1 MKVGVLALQG
11 AFKLHAEA
19 LDRLGVEALE
29 VRSVEDFNSSE
40 ALIIP
45 GGESTTMSFLLESS
59 GIFESLQERSI
70 AGMPILGTCA
80 GMILLSS
87 KIADG
92 RSDQKPLNLI
102 DIEVRRNGYGRQINS
117 FESDL
122 FIEGFESSFRGVF
135 IRAPLVED
143 VSEKVE
149 VIAELNGRPVMC
161 RQDSTIVTS
170 FHPELAD
177 DDRIHAE
184 FLEMASNSL

>member
-11 AFKLHAEA
+11 AFKLHVQA
-19 LDRLGVEALE
+19 LKRLGVEAIE
-29 VRSVEDFNSSE
+29 VRTLENFEASQ

-59 GIFESLQERSI
+59 GIFEALQERSNN
-70 AGMPILGTCA
+70 GMPILGTCA

-87 KIADG
+87 KITDG
-92 RSDQKPLNLI
+92 RNDQKPLKLI
-102 DIEVRRNGYGRQINS
+102 DIEVRRNGYGRQIDS

-122 FIEGFESSFRGVF
+122 MIKGFKDFFKGVF
-135 IRAPLVED
+135 IRAPLVES
-143 VSEKVE
+143 VGEKVD
-149 VIAELNGRPVMC
+149 VLAELNGQPIMC
-161 RQDSTIVTS
+161 RQESTIVTS

-184 FLEMASNSL
+184 FLEMVSNS

>member
-11 AFKLHAEA
+11 AFGLHVKA
-19 LDRLGVEALE
+19 LERLGIDAIE
-29 VRSVEDFNSSE
+29 VRSLENFDASE

-59 GIFESLQERSI
+59 GIFDSLRERS
-70 AGMPILGTCA
+70 AEGMPILGTCA

-87 KIADG
+87 KITDG
-92 RSDQKPLNLI
+92 RSDQKPLNLMG
-102 DIEVRRNGYGRQINS
+102 IEIRRNGYGRQIDS

-122 FIEGFESSFRGVF
+122 SIEGFDGSFRGIF
-135 IRAPLVED
+135 IRAPLVEA
-143 VSEKVE
+143 VSEEVE
-149 VIAELNGRPVMC
+149 VLAEVNGRPVMC
-161 RQDSTIVTS
+161 RQGSIIATS

-184 FLEMASNSL
+184 FLEMVSSS

>member
-1 MKVGVLALQG
+1 VKVGVLALQG
-11 AFKLHAEA
+11 AFKLHVQA
-19 LDRLGVEALE
+19 LERLGVEAIE
-29 VRSVEDFNSSE
+29 VRSLENFGASE

-59 GIFESLQERSI
+59 GIFDSLQERSKN
-70 AGMPILGTCA
+70 GMPILGTCA

-87 KIADG
+87 KITDG
-92 RSDQKPLNLI
+92 RNDQKPLNLL
-102 DIEVRRNGYGRQINS
+102 DIEVRRNGYGRQIDS

-122 FIEGFESSFRGVF
+122 LIEGFNRSFRGIF
-135 IRAPLVED
+135 IRAPLVEN

-149 VIAELNGRPVMC
+149 VLAEINGRPVMC
-161 RQDSTIVTS
+161 RQDSIIVTS

-184 FLEMASNSL
+184 FLELVSNS

>member
-11 AFKLHAEA
+11 AFGLHVKA
-19 LDRLGVEALE
+19 LERLGIDAIE
-29 VRSVEDFNSSE
+29 VRSLDNFDASE

-59 GIFESLQERSI
+59 GIFDSLRERS
-70 AGMPILGTCA
+70 AEGMPILGTCA

-87 KIADG
+87 KITDG
-92 RSDQKPLNLI
+92 RSDQKPLNLMSVEI
-102 DIEVRRNGYGRQINS
+102 RRNGYGRQIDS

-122 FIEGFESSFRGVF
+122 SIEGFDASFRGIF
-135 IRAPLVED
+135 IRAPLVES
-143 VSEKVE
+143 VGEEVE
-149 VIAELNGRPVMC
+149 VLAEVNGRPVMC
-161 RQDSTIVTS
+161 RQGSIIATS

-184 FLEMASNSL
+184 FLEMVSSS

>member
-11 AFKLHAEA
+11 AFKLHVQA
-19 LDRLGVEALE
+19 LERLGVEAIE
-29 VRSVEDFNSSE
+29 VRSLENFGASE

-59 GIFESLQERSI
+59 GIFDSLQERSNN
-70 AGMPILGTCA
+70 GMPILGTCA

-87 KIADG
+87 KITDG
-92 RSDQKPLNLI
+92 RNDQKPLNLV
-102 DIEVRRNGYGRQINS
+102 DIEVRRNGYGRQIDS

-122 FIEGFESSFRGVF
+122 LIEGFTSSFRGVF
-135 IRAPLVED
+135 IRAPLVEN

-149 VIAELNGRPVMC
+149 VLAEINGRPAMC
-161 RQDSTIVTS
+161 RQDSIIVTS

-184 FLEMASNSL
+184 FLELVSNS

>member
-11 AFKLHAEA
+11 AFKLHVQA
-19 LDRLGVEALE
+19 LKRLGVEAIE
-29 VRSVEDFNSSE
+29 VRSLENFEASQ

-59 GIFESLQERSI
+59 GIFEALQERSNN
-70 AGMPILGTCA
+70 GMPILGTCA

-87 KIADG
+87 KITDG
-92 RSDQKPLNLI
+92 RNDQKPLKLI
-102 DIEVRRNGYGRQINS
+102 DIEVRRNGYGRQIDS

-122 FIEGFESSFRGVF
+122 MVEGFENFFKGVF
-135 IRAPLVED
+135 IRAPLVESVGENVD
-143 VSEKVE
+143 VL
-149 VIAELNGRPVMC
+149 AELNGQPIMC
-161 RQDSTIVTS
+161 RQESTIVTS

-184 FLEMASNSL
+184 FLEMVSNS

>member
-11 AFKLHAEA
+11 AFKLHVQA
-19 LDRLGVEALE
+19 LKRLGVEAIE
-29 VRSVEDFNSSE
+29 VRTLENFEASQ

-59 GIFESLQERSI
+59 GIFEALQERSNN
-70 AGMPILGTCA
+70 GMPILGTCA

-87 KIADG
+87 KITDG
-92 RSDQKPLNLI
+92 RNDQKPLKLI
-102 DIEVRRNGYGRQINS
+102 DIEDRRNGYGRQIDS

-122 FIEGFESSFRGVF
+122 MVKGFENFFKGVF
-135 IRAPLVED
+135 IRAPLVESVGENVD
-143 VSEKVE
+143 VL
-149 VIAELNGRPVMC
+149 AELNGQPIMC
-161 RQDSTIVTS
+161 RQESTIVTS

-184 FLEMASNSL
+184 FLEMVSNS

>member
-11 AFKLHAEA
+11 AFKLHVEA
-19 LDRLGVEALE
+19 LKRLGVEAIE
-29 VRSVEDFNSSE
+29 VRTLENFEASQ

-59 GIFESLQERSI
+59 GIFEALQERSNN
-70 AGMPILGTCA
+70 GMPILGTCA

-87 KIADG
+87 KITDG
-92 RSDQKPLNLI
+92 RNDQKPLKLI
-102 DIEVRRNGYGRQINS
+102 DIEVRRNGYGRQIDS

-122 FIEGFESSFRGVF
+122 MVEGFENFFKGVF
-135 IRAPLVED
+135 IRAPLVESVGENVD
-143 VSEKVE
+143 VL
-149 VIAELNGRPVMC
+149 AELNGQPIMC
-161 RQDSTIVTS
+161 RQESTIVTS

-184 FLEMASNSL
+184 FLEMVSNS

>member
-1 MKVGVLALQG
+1 VKVGVLALQG
-11 AFKLHAEA
+11 AFKLHVQA
-19 LDRLGVEALE
+19 LERLGVEAIE
-29 VRSVEDFNSSE
+29 VRSLENFGASE

-59 GIFESLQERSI
+59 GIFDSLQERSNN
-70 AGMPILGTCA
+70 GMPILGTCA

-87 KIADG
+87 KITDG
-92 RSDQKPLNLI
+92 RNDQKPLNLV
-102 DIEVRRNGYGRQINS
+102 DIEVRRNGYGRQIDS

-122 FIEGFESSFRGVF
+122 LIEGFNSSFRGIF
-135 IRAPLVED
+135 IRAPLVEN

-149 VIAELNGRPVMC
+149 VLAEINGRPVMC
-161 RQDSTIVTS
+161 RQDSIIVTS

-184 FLEMASNSL
+184 FLELVSNS

>member
-11 AFKLHAEA
+11 AFKLHVQA
-19 LDRLGVEALE
+19 LKRLGVEAIE
-29 VRSVEDFNSSE
+29 VRTLENFEASQ

-59 GIFESLQERSI
+59 GIFEALQERSNN
-70 AGMPILGTCA
+70 GMPILGTCA

-87 KIADG
+87 KITDG
-92 RSDQKPLNLI
+92 RNDQKPLKLI
-102 DIEVRRNGYGRQINS
+102 DIEVRRNGYGRQIDS

-122 FIEGFESSFRGVF
+122 MIKGFENFFKGVF
-135 IRAPLVED
+135 IRAPLVESAGENVD
-143 VSEKVE
+143 VL
-149 VIAELNGRPVMC
+149 AELNGQPIMC
-161 RQDSTIVTS
+161 RQESTIVTS

-184 FLEMASNSL
+184 LLEMVSNS

>member
-1 MKVGVLALQG
+1 VKVGVLALQG

-19 LDRLGVEALE
+19 LERLGVEALE
-29 VRSVEDFNSSE
+29 VRSVEDFNSSD

-184 FLEMASNSL
+184 FLEMASNS

>member
-19 LDRLGVEALE
+19 LERLGVEALE

-184 FLEMASNSL
+184 FLEMASNC

>member
-11 AFKLHAEA
+11 AFKLHVQA
-19 LDRLGVEALE
+19 LERLGVEAIE
-29 VRSVEDFNSSE
+29 VRSLENFEASQ

-59 GIFESLQERSI
+59 GIFEALQERSNN
-70 AGMPILGTCA
+70 GMPILGTCA

-87 KIADG
+87 KITDG
-92 RSDQKPLNLI
+92 RNDQKPLKLI
-102 DIEVRRNGYGRQINS
+102 DIEVRRNGYGRQIDS

-122 FIEGFESSFRGVF
+122 MVEGFENFFKGVF
-135 IRAPLVED
+135 IRAPLVESVGENVD
-143 VSEKVE
+143 VL
-149 VIAELNGRPVMC
+149 AELNGQPIMC
-161 RQDSTIVTS
+161 RQESTIVTS

-184 FLEMASNSL
+184 FLEMVSNS